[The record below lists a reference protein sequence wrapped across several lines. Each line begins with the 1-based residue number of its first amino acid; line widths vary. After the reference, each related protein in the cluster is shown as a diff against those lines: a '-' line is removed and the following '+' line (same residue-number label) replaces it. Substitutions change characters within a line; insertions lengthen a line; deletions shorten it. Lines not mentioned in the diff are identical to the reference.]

1 MAPTEPVE
9 NAAALGALVEELEQ
23 GPAKALQVGA
33 GLGYRYDGF
42 MGCDPWE
49 TIPHIVW
56 RPAGVWKVS

>member
-33 GLGYRYDGF
+33 GCLSLGYRYDGF
-42 MGCDPWE
+42 MGCDSWE
-49 TIPHIVW
+49 TMIPHIV
-56 RPAGVWKVS
+56 